1 MSTPVTRSGADRKKE
16 KMTLEKTKETKET
29 SEVSKSLAQIQRDL
43 TEMKT
48 ELKKTIKDDMLES
61 TIMTIVQKFFSENN
75 KVREREMIKEM
86 DKRCA
91 DITDN
96 YNKKLEKMTANMD
109 NLEKNVQNLTEKLVE
124 CKRELRVTKQSL
136 EETEHTSREALRL
149 GNSNEQFSRKNN
161 FKIMGLPEKPS
172 ENTWGVVKE
181 FMKNVKV
188 QLDDREL
195 IAVHRI
201 PGNGEIRPIIVKVLN
216 SNVKA
221 RVMRKRSDVKN
232 LGKGKKLVDD
242 VTKANTRLIS
252 ELTKFEEIDSAWYF
266 NGAVYAKLK
275 SNNPKVKFDITDD
288 LPTKIKKNSK

>member
-16 KMTLEKTKETKET
+16 KMTPEKTKETKET

-61 TIMTIVQKFFSENN
+61 AIMTIVQKIVSENN

-201 PGNGEIRPIIVKVLN
+201 PGKGEIRPIIVKVLN

-242 VTKANTRLIS
+242 VTKANTGLIS

-275 SNNPKVKFDITDD
+275 SNNRKVKFDITDD